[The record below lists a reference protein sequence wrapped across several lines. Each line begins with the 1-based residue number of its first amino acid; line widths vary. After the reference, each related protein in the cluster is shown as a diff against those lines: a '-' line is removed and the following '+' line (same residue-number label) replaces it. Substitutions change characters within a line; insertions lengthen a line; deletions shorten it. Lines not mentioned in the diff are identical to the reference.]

1 MKIMKAA
8 DTGAAALF
16 VLLALL
22 CTACADSNAPAEVE
36 SAADTTAPVTE
47 EAKDPYYETD
57 LAIRD
62 LGGVEF
68 VIASNNN
75 PNIHH
80 TIVPEE
86 ETAETL
92 NDALYERNR
101 TIEETYNVDLVEYL
115 YDFTK
120 PSEVK
125 NAVTAGDDAYDL
137 IMLTCPDALTWWQE
151 SLLIPFDDVPNINL
165 AKGYW
170 DQSINESLSLGG
182 VHYIAE
188 GAFNLDIYDL
198 TFCLLFNKTLIEQ
211 FDLASPYET
220 VNQGTWTYETM
231 LAQMQT
237 VAADI
242 NGDGKQ
248 DEADRWGYTAHPKMV
263 APGFWIGG
271 GVTAIAK
278 DADDV
283 PYISMTEEAFVN
295 VFDSLMALAHDS
307 DAVYMTEGDQKDI
320 PTECRLIF
328 EEDRSLFIDMSFF
341 YIESMRSMDTDFGII
356 PYPKYDE
363 SQESYHTRVCYYF
376 PVVVPTTNADLDT
389 TGYLL
394 EILNYR
400 SYHDVIPAYY
410 DISLKTKI
418 SRDEDSAEML
428 DLIFDSRVIDIGDS
442 TLCDVIRDNFLF
454 SMMKNNKRDLV
465 STVEK
470 NEKTINRRLE
480 AILQ

>member
-115 YDFTK
+115 YDFTN

-125 NAVTAGDDAYDL
+125 NTVTAGDDAYDL

-211 FDLASPYET
+211 FDLASPYKT

-237 VAADI
+237 VATDI
-242 NGDGKQ
+242 NGDGQ
-248 DEADRWGYTAHPKMV
+248 YG
-263 APGFWIGG
+263 
-271 GVTAIAK
+271 
-278 DADDV
+278 ADDFLTDLFTMNF
-283 PYISMTEEAFVN
+283 Y
-295 VFDSLMALAHDS
+295 SL
-307 DAVYMTEGDQKDI
+307 
-320 PTECRLIF
+320 C
-328 EEDRSLFIDMSFF
+328 
-341 YIESMRSMDTDFGII
+341 
-356 PYPKYDE
+356 
-363 SQESYHTRVCYYF
+363 
-376 PVVVPTTNADLDT
+376 
-389 TGYLL
+389 
-394 EILNYR
+394 
-400 SYHDVIPAYY
+400 
-410 DISLKTKI
+410 
-418 SRDEDSAEML
+418 SR
-428 DLIFDSRVIDIGDS
+428 
-442 TLCDVIRDNFLF
+442 
-454 SMMKNNKRDLV
+454 
-465 STVEK
+465 
-470 NEKTINRRLE
+470 
-480 AILQ
+480 